1 MSDFYLYFQIGIKHV
16 LDWNGY
22 DHVLFLAV
30 LAAPYLFKDW
40 KRILLLV
47 SFFTVGHT
55 VSLLL
60 SVFGLLTAKG
70 NFIELLIPIT
80 IAITAIYNI
89 FTAGKTQKNNSI
101 NLVSIITLGFGIVH
115 GLGFSNYF
123 KNLLSGSATSK
134 LLPTLEFALGIEAA
148 QIIVV
153 LSVLLLAYIV
163 QNFFKF
169 SKRDFVLVVSSIVLG
184 VVMPMIIERW

>member
-1 MSDFYLYFQIGIKHV
+1 MSDFYLYFQVGIKHV

-47 SFFTVGHT
+47 SFFTIGHT
-55 VSLLL
+55 ISLLL

-70 NFIELLIPIT
+70 NFVELLIPIT
-80 IAITAIYNI
+80 ISITAIYNI
-89 FTAGKTQKNNSI
+89 FTAGKTPKNKSI

-123 KNLLSGSATSK
+123 KNLLSGTAINK
-134 LLPTLEFALGIEAA
+134 LIPTLEFALGIEAA

-153 LSVLLLAYIV
+153 SSVLLLAYIV
-163 QNFFKF
+163 QTIFKF
-169 SKRDFVLVVSSIVLG
+169 SKRDFVLVISSIVLG
-184 VVMPMIIERW
+184 IVIPMIIERS